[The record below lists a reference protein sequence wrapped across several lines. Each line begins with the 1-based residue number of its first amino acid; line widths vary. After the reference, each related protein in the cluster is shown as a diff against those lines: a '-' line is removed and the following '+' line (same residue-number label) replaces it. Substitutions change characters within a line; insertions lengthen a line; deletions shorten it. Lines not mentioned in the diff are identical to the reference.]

1 MPKLI
6 TGRQALLERP
16 VVFRRNSSTTN
27 TWVTATASAHNIFT
41 SWYTPANFPTAG
53 RGGATITDNGRFTA
67 QVPGTY
73 LVINSSYTTD
83 SSNSSAYGYLN
94 VYKNGSS
101 VDSGLIANYGG
112 ATLDQHADHSVI
124 LYLNEG
130 DYVQIGVYAVNTGFQ
145 YYSPNC
151 QMMVALID

>member
-6 TGRQALLERP
+6 TGRKSLLEKP

-27 TWVTATASAHNIFT
+27 TWVTATASTHNIYT
-41 SWYTPANFPTAG
+41 NWYTPANFPTAG

-83 SSNSSAYGYLN
+83 SGGTGSYGYVH
-94 VYKNGSS
+94 VYKNGTN
-101 VDSGLIANYGG
+101 VDSGTIANYGG
-112 ATLDQHADHSVI
+112 ATNDQQYTHSVI
-124 LYLNEG
+124 LYLDEG
-130 DYVQIGVYAVNTGFQ
+130 DYVQIGVYAVNSNFQ

-151 QMMVALID
+151 NMIVALID